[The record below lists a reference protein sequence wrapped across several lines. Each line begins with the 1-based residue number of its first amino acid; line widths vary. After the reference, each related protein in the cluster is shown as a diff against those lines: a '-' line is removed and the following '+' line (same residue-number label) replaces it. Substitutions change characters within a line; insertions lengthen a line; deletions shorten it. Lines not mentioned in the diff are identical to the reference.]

1 MINGIRVKVCGIT
14 SLVDAEAAAVCGAD
28 FLGFILYPK
37 SPRYVSLEAFQAMRP
52 ALPAAV
58 KTVGVL
64 VEPTLAELTQA
75 RDAGFDY
82 IQLHFPNSTTFPD
95 AVAWLDV
102 VPPERLWL
110 APRVPPGK
118 ALDLMFV
125 ALTDTL
131 LFDTYHPEQIGGTGE
146 TGDWKTFAKLQTKH
160 KEISWVLAGGLSPAN
175 IVAAVGEA
183 KARFVD
189 VNSGVETSPG
199 VKDRAKLR
207 AFFAALE
214 TLPSAPKRRTRTLK
228 SQPV

>member
-1 MINGIRVKVCGIT
+1 MINGIRVKVCGVT

-52 ALPAAV
+52 ALPAL
-58 KTVGVL
+58 KKVGVL
-64 VEPTLAELTQA
+64 VEPTLAELAQA

-110 APRVPPGK
+110 APRIPPGK

-160 KEISWVLAGGLSPAN
+160 KEIAWVLAGGLSPAN

-189 VNSGVETSPG
+189 VNSGVEASPG
-199 VKDRAKLR
+199 VKDHAKLR

-214 TLPSAPKRRTRTLK
+214 TLPSAQKRRPRAPK
-228 SQPV
+228 AQPV